1 MGDRVPDLLR
11 SADPAHAALVTAET
25 GHTLGYGAL
34 ADTVGSLAGRL
45 AALGIERGSRVAIV
59 LPDGPELLR
68 VLFAVVALG
77 ATAAPLNP
85 AYQTPRVR
93 VLPRRPAAGAA
104 ARVGGVGRDG
114 PRSGG
119 YACARGRGD
128 VGPRRAHPA
137 RRWSCRRARGAL
149 RGGRRRGRRAAAPH
163 ERDDEPTQAGAA
175 APPEPRSVGARD
187 RVLLLARR
195 GGRLLRRD

>member
-1 MGDRVPDLLR
+1 MGDRLPDLLR
-11 SADPAHAALVTAET
+11 SVDPARAALVTAET

-85 AYQTPRVR
+85 AYKRDEYAFYLDDLRPELLLVSAASGETVREAAGRRVR
-93 VLPRRPAAGAA
+93 AVE
-104 ARVGGVGRDG
+104 VT
-114 PRSGG
+114 SS
-119 YACARGRGD
+119 RGELTLL
-128 VGPRRAHPA
+128 A
-137 RRWSCRRARGAL
+137 
-149 RGGRRRGRRAAAPH
+149 GGRAVEHEAPF
-163 ERDDEPTQAGAA
+163 E
-175 APPEPRSVGARD
+175 
-187 RVLLLARR
+187 
-195 GGRLLRRD
+195 